1 VLQAAASKESLIEAD
16 NAANAANQ
24 NLDTLELVSI
34 DEQLRVID
42 DQIATCNIDADKSSY
57 FSLLSNK
64 QALQQRKDE
73 IRTQFAR

>member
-1 VLQAAASKESLIEAD
+1 MF
-16 NAANAANQ
+16 
-24 NLDTLELVSI
+24 ELVSI